1 MPIDVQELKT
11 KSGYRVLR
19 ANFIKEVTVAEA
31 ERYHATLLPGAPHD
45 GWGHLVVGNVT
56 GVSGEVKKVLSSS
69 KTDTRNPPPVAL
81 ILTSALARMAA
92 NLTMRVTN
100 NDNSESF
107 KSEAEGLAW
116 LDARMAQFEAKR

>member
-1 MPIDVQELKT
+1 M
-11 KSGYRVLR
+11 
-19 ANFIKEVTVAEA
+19 
-31 ERYHATLLPGAPHD
+31 
-45 GWGHLVVGNVT
+45 GNVT

-69 KTDTRNPPPVAL
+69 KTDARNPPPVAL

-116 LDARMAQFEAKR
+116 LDVRMAQFEAKR